1 MPPRCS
7 CSAIPSSITSTSSL
21 WQASI
26 KAAGRAPAQQ
36 TQINASFST
45 TASRE
50 YNSKARRQFWHW
62 LSRQGVQFKK
72 PSPDGRTNY
81 LNGKNT
87 PFPLNPNFASR
98 PVLTDGARDLIWSK
112 VIEKGETV
120 KAVSAELGID
130 INRVAAVVRLKEVE
144 KDWLAKGKE
153 MAIPYARAIAN
164 MLPLKSYKVDE
175 RNTPL
180 EPINELHVHPHTM
193 KQLYWPTSESRQF
206 TREDA
211 AKAFHRNMLSA
222 DARIPH
228 PELVQMER
236 DLLQKMSPAEARAKF
251 IESTRDAERKAA
263 EARAKKAQQEEQT
276 LQRVNTKRFEFRFK
290 KINAEDVGN
299 DGRKITAIGAR
310 YGRPSYDRVKGAVK
324 IPTSVP

>member
-7 CSAIPSSITSTSSL
+7 CSAISSSPSTL

-26 KAAGRAPAQQ
+26 NAARAPAQQ
-36 TQINASFST
+36 QITAAFST

-50 YNSKARRQFWHW
+50 YNSKERRKFWAW
-62 LSRQGVQFKK
+62 QTQAGTRYRR
-72 PSPDGRTNY
+72 PRNDGRTNY
-81 LNGKNT
+81 LSATKA
-87 PFPLNPNFASR
+87 PFPMNPQFVSK
-98 PVLTDGARDLIWSK
+98 PILTDGARELIWSK
-112 VIEKGETV
+112 VIEKGETI
-120 KAVSAELGID
+120 KAVSAELGVD

-144 KDWLAKGKE
+144 KDMIAKGKE
-153 MAIPYARAIAN
+153 LAIPYQNAI
-164 MLPLKSYKVDE
+164 MGMVPTKFYRKDE
-175 RNTPL
+175 QNRPL
-180 EPINELHVHPHTM
+180 EAINELHVHTHTM

-222 DARIPH
+222 DARVPH

-236 DLLQKMSPAEARAKF
+236 DLLENKSPAEAKAQF
-251 IESTRDAERKAA
+251 LQSTVESERKAA
-263 EARAKKAQQEEQT
+263 EQRAKKAQEEERA
-276 LQRVNTKRFEFRFK
+276 LQRINTKRFEFRFK
-290 KINAEDVGN
+290 EINAEDVGS
-299 DGRKITAIGAR
+299 DGRKITAVGAR